1 MSIMPTID
9 DARRLAER
17 LASEAS
23 LRTGRPWR
31 GFVEEFEQGF
41 AIWTVPP
48 VGESPPIGLGKTVL
62 DKETGGVTHW
72 PSWPTSVL
80 AAEYAAA
87 SPKPKATPSP
97 PGVLPLLARERW
109 IESPDG
115 RVWRAESWPAEAA
128 PTHHPLV
135 AQWLSSQDKLVR
147 GVERHAEL
155 LVLSEALHDDG
166 VDQDLLKQCV
176 AEGARPCDSCTQ
188 AYVHFGL
195 FDEPALALVSPAKGE
210 FATDIPPF
218 PSGQP
223 FDSARWAGFAFELLA
238 PVISPVEAAR
248 GAIARFPAA
257 RSTRRG
263 PGHEV
268 WIRPFKLGVT
278 RALRRHAPAL
288 AGFSELLEAVLF
300 PIGEEENADG
310 VIAVD
315 GHGRIFM
322 LDQAGAWFLGG
333 NIDTAIATLAEGHH
347 PLLDK
352 LTLQKE
358 TTAHG

>member
-31 GFVEEFEQGF
+31 GFVEEFDLGW
-41 AIWTVPP
+41 AVWTVPP
-48 VGESPPIGLGKTVL
+48 DGDSPPIGLGKTVL

-80 AAEYAAA
+80 ATEYAAA
-87 SPKPKATPSP
+87 APKPSPTPQA
-97 PGVLPLLARERW
+97 PGVLPLLTRERF

-115 RVWRAESWPAEAA
+115 RVWRAESWPAEA
-128 PTHHPLV
+128 PPPHHPLV
-135 AQWLSSQDKLVR
+135 AQWLLEQERLVR

-155 LVLSEALHDDG
+155 LVLSTALHDDD
-166 VDQDLLKQCV
+166 VDTGLLQRCTI
-176 AEGARPCDSCTQ
+176 EGRPCDSCIK

-195 FDEPALALVSPAKGE
+195 LDEPALSFIVPMDSGLS
-210 FATDIPPF
+210 TDIPPF
-218 PSGQP
+218 PVGLP

-238 PVISPVEAAR
+238 PVIAPIEAAR
-248 GAIARFPAA
+248 GAIERYPAA
-257 RSTRRG
+257 VSSRRG
-263 PGHEV
+263 PGHDL

-288 AGFSELLEAVLF
+288 AGFSELLQAALF

-315 GHGRIFM
+315 VNGRIFI
-322 LDQAGAWFLGG
+322 LDQCGAWFLGG
-333 NIDTAIATLAEGHH
+333 TIETAIETLAEGYQ
-347 PLLDK
+347 PILEK
-352 LTLQKE
+352 W
-358 TTAHG
+358 TTNG

>member
-1 MSIMPTID
+1 MPTID

-41 AIWTVPP
+41 AVWAVPP
-48 VGESPPIGLGKTVL
+48 VGERPAIGLGKTVL
-62 DKETGGVTHW
+62 DKQTGGVTHW

-80 AAEYAAA
+80 ASEYAAA
-87 SPKPKATPSP
+87 APSPKPAPSP
-97 PGVLPLLARERW
+97 PGVLPLLSRESW

-115 RVWRAESWPAEAA
+115 RVWRAESWPAEAD

-135 AQWLSSQDKLVR
+135 AQWLSEQERLVR
-147 GVERHAEL
+147 GAGRHAEL
-155 LVLSEALHDDG
+155 LVLSEALHDEG
-166 VDQDLLKQCV
+166 VDADLLTRSV
-176 AEGARPCDSCTQ
+176 AEGGRPCDTCVQ

-195 FDEPALALVSPAKGE
+195 LDRPALEFIAPTHGELV
-210 FATDIPPF
+210 TDIPPF

-223 FDSARWAGFAFELLA
+223 FDAARWAGFAFELLA
-238 PVISPVEAAR
+238 PAITPVEAAR
-248 GAIARFPAA
+248 AAITRYPAA
-257 RSTRRG
+257 VSRRRG
-263 PGHEV
+263 PGHDV

-278 RALRRHAPAL
+278 RALKRHAPAL
-288 AGFSELLEAVLF
+288 AGFSDLLKAVLF

-315 GHGRIFM
+315 GHGRFFM

-333 NIDTAIATLAEGHH
+333 NLDTAIETLLEGHQ
-347 PLLDK
+347 PLLERQ
-352 LTLQKE
+352 TLN
-358 TTAHG
+358 G

>member
-1 MSIMPTID
+1 
-9 DARRLAER
+9 
-17 LASEAS
+17 
-23 LRTGRPWR
+23 
-31 GFVEEFEQGF
+31 
-41 AIWTVPP
+41 
-48 VGESPPIGLGKTVL
+48 LGKAVL

-87 SPKPKATPSP
+87 SPKPKATPPP

-128 PTHHPLV
+128 PVHHPLV
-135 AQWLSSQDKLVR
+135 AQWLSEQDRLVR

-155 LVLSEALHDDG
+155 LVVSEALHDG
-166 VDQDLLKQCV
+166 ADQDLLQQCV
-176 AEGARPCDSCTQ
+176 AEGDRPCDSCTQ

-195 FDEPALALVSPAKGE
+195 LDEPALDLIAPTKGDL
-210 FATDIPPF
+210 AAAIPPF
-218 PSGQP
+218 PTGQT
-223 FDSARWAGFAFELLA
+223 FDAARWAGFAFELLA
-238 PVISPVEAAR
+238 PAIRPVEAAR
-248 GAIARFPAA
+248 GAIVRFPAA
-257 RSTRRG
+257 FSSRRG
-263 PGHEV
+263 PGHDV
-268 WIRPFKLGVT
+268 WIRPFRLGVT

-333 NIDTAIATLAEGHH
+333 DIDTAIATLTEGHQ

-352 LTLQKE
+352 QTLQRE
-358 TTAHG
+358 TTHG